1 MPTELFFDNL
11 TTFETLVLFL
21 LTVISVLIAISIY
34 MNTETLDEVAEE
46 IIKQE
51 KAPRGVSMTD
61 KSFLGNL
68 ISVCI
73 LWGSS
78 VLIAGMIFWVI
89 LLIDLFLHLVL

>member
-1 MPTELFFDNL
+1 MPTEVFFDNM

-51 KAPRGVSMTD
+51 KAPRGVKIVGD
-61 KSFLGNL
+61 GLLGDL
-68 ISVCI
+68 INVCI
-73 LWGSS
+73 LLGSS
-78 VLIAGMIFWVI
+78 VLIAGMIFWI
-89 LLIDLFLHLVL
+89 IFLIDLVV